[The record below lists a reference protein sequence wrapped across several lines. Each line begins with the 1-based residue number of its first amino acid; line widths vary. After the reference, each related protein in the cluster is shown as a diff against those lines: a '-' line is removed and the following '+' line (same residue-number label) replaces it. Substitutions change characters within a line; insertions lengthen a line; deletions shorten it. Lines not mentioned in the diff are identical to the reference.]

1 LFASDFQD
9 KPNTYRPAS
18 TLKTGLQVLSKQQDK
33 PDKNSETRS
42 LSLLSVSLWQ
52 LYALVLLRISL
63 WAELAYVVE
72 LDVGLQQSFG

>member
-1 LFASDFQD
+1 
-9 KPNTYRPAS
+9 
-18 TLKTGLQVLSKQQDK
+18 
-33 PDKNSETRS
+33 

>member
-1 LFASDFQD
+1 L
-9 KPNTYRPAS
+9 T
-18 TLKTGLQVLSKQQDK
+18 TGLQVLSKQQDK

>member
-1 LFASDFQD
+1 VTSKTSLT
-9 KPNTYRPAS
+9 P
-18 TLKTGLQVLSKQQDK
+18 TGLQVLSKQQDK